1 MEQTMIDQPNWCK
14 VAEVELVY
22 KTKVKASER
31 PQIKCSYDSFSIL
44 KEIWDVNKINML
56 EQFKVLLLNR
66 ANKVIGVYQ
75 ASSGG
80 ITATIADSRLILA
93 TAIKSLAVSIILSH
107 NHPSGNLNPSTADQ
121 DLTSKIKTACQY
133 HDIKVLDHVIV
144 TSEGYYS
151 FADEGLL

>member
-1 MEQTMIDQPNWCK
+1 MIDKPNWCK

-22 KTKVKASER
+22 KTKVKPSER
-31 PQIKCSYDSFSIL
+31 PHIKSSRDSFNIL
-44 KEIWDVNKINML
+44 KKIWDENKINML
-56 EQFKVLLLNR
+56 EQFKILLLNR
-66 ANKVIGVYQ
+66 ANRVVGVYE

-107 NHPSGNLNPSTADQ
+107 NHPSGNLTPSAADQ
-121 DLTSKIKTACQY
+121 NLTSKIKSACQY
-133 HDIKVLDHVIV
+133 HDIKVLDHLII

-151 FADEGLL
+151 FADEGLI

>member
-22 KTKVKASER
+22 KTNVKASER
-31 PQIKCSYDSFSIL
+31 PQIKTSNDSFSIL
-44 KEIWDVNKINML
+44 KEIWDDNKINML

-66 ANKVIGVYQ
+66 ANRVIGVYQ

-80 ITATIADSRLILA
+80 ITGTIADSRLILA

-107 NHPSGNLNPSTADQ
+107 NHPSGNLKPSRADEELTAK
-121 DLTSKIKTACQY
+121 LKSACNY